1 MTIAGTIIGSTIK
14 IAGQCGIGTVI
25 GTAIRPVFVETAT
38 VFGKVCVATGGMLM
52 SGAICVA
59 TDKYVDNVVES
70 VEYLVD
76 TVKKMKEEKK
86 TEESEEAV
94 KEEKPNKEKKEKKS
108 KKKAMEQMEFDLE
121 GLEGAI

>member
-14 IAGQCGIGTVI
+14 IAGQFGISSVI
-25 GTAIRPVFVETAT
+25 GIAIRPAFAEAVT
-38 VFGKVCVATGGMLM
+38 VVGKACVVTGGILA
-52 SGAICVA
+52 SGAIGVA
-59 TDKYVDNVVES
+59 TDKYVDSVVES
-70 VEYLVD
+70 VEELVE
-76 TVKKMKEEKK
+76 TVKKTKEKK

-94 KEEKPNKEKKEKKS
+94 KEEKPKKEKKEKKS